1 MSKTVSR
8 INGVSSYTVN
18 RGTLNNQGFEFDIN
32 FTPIENLGAGGEKR
46 GFVWRINPNFGS
58 VFNQLVDKIK
68 SKDKVLQDEIRYGD
82 YLDGRVQVAGRPVNT
97 FYSYKFKGLDP
108 KDGRPT
114 FYGTDANEIVGTDK
128 NGNEITR
135 QKSYELM
142 TLGDVCMEE
151 RITLS
156 FFLFAVLKH
165 NSFCCYLS
173 SYFIFNFAWNR

>member
-1 MSKTVSR
+1 M
-8 INGVSSYTVN
+8 
-18 RGTLNNQGFEFDIN
+18 
-32 FTPIENLGAGGEKR
+32 
-46 GFVWRINPNFGS
+46 WRINPNFGS

-135 QKSYELM
+135 QKSY
-142 TLGDVCMEE
+142 
-151 RITLS
+151 S
-156 FFLFAVLKH
+156 
-165 NSFCCYLS
+165 
-173 SYFIFNFAWNR
+173 